1 MLSCGLSYFFLA
13 LVAAVVAVGCSP
25 ADNEVAASDPWAIS
39 RDGTRPVVELVVP
52 TFNEAD
58 RMPLSDFRAFVA
70 RNDNNS
76 SFGPVFQLLFVNDG
90 STDDTLAHLQRIRGP
105 HVRILN
111 LDENV
116 GKAEAVRLGLRH
128 SLLGDDGLMA
138 SSIPDF
144 VGFWD
149 ADLATPLDE
158 VFTFMQVF
166 QQHPRLEMILGSRV
180 ALLGRNISR
189 RAERHYLGRIFAT
202 GASMVLGLPVYD
214 TQCGAK
220 LFRASKDLIAMIAE
234 PFQSRWIFDVELL
247 ARFVRLRERS
257 VLALQPVNVIYEQ
270 PLARW
275 EDIPGSKLNLKSKVC
290 SYGALSRVKK
300 LTLSIIGVLRVFI
313 QLLFDK
319 CDKDNVPNA
328 NILASRGN
336 VVVTVDY
343 CQFFFVFFALH
354 CWTWPLNESCSR
366 GNRLLRC
373 WNCLKSCKTTSCH
386 GLHQSSSRRQMM
398 LPPEQ
403 TRVAFV
409 GRCSVPSLASLSLGS
424 PRLYSACG
432 ACALVRSNNVQRA
445 MRNQADDTGQIDPS
459 EQTSSGFGWDATCYP

>member
-1 MLSCGLSYFFLA
+1 MLSCSLA
-13 LVAAVVAVGCSP
+13 SFILTLVAAVVAVGCSAP
-25 ADNEVAASDPWAIS
+25 ESGAAASNPKLVPRD
-39 RDGTRPVVELVVP
+39 DGTRPVLELVVP

-70 RNDNNS
+70 RNDNS
-76 SFGPVFQLLFVNDG
+76 SSGVVFQLLFVNDG
-90 STDDTLAHLQRIRGP
+90 STDDTLAHLQAIRGP

-128 SLLGDDGLMA
+128 SLLGDGLTA
-138 SSIPDF
+138 SSSPDF

-166 QQHPRLEMILGSRV
+166 QQHPGLEMILGSRV

-220 LFRASKDLIAMIAE
+220 LFRVSKDLIAMIAE
-234 PFQSRWIFDVELL
+234 PFRSRWIFDVELL

-257 VLALQPVNVIYEQ
+257 APAFQPVNVIYEQ

-275 EDIPGSKLNLKSKVC
+275 EDIPGSKLNLKSKVRRLLNC
-290 SYGALSRVKK
+290 TKDRAFCVAW
-300 LTLSIIGVLRVFI
+300 RVFNP
-313 QLLFDK
+313 
-319 CDKDNVPNA
+319 C
-328 NILASRGN
+328 
-336 VVVTVDY
+336 
-343 CQFFFVFFALH
+343 
-354 CWTWPLNESCSR
+354 
-366 GNRLLRC
+366 
-373 WNCLKSCKTTSCH
+373 
-386 GLHQSSSRRQMM
+386 
-398 LPPEQ
+398 
-403 TRVAFV
+403 
-409 GRCSVPSLASLSLGS
+409 
-424 PRLYSACG
+424 
-432 ACALVRSNNVQRA
+432 
-445 MRNQADDTGQIDPS
+445 
-459 EQTSSGFGWDATCYP
+459 